1 MGTKVTL
8 GGIVLVIL
16 YFVIPKLYRK
26 WKRFSVAS
34 KSLSIAICCAVL
46 LLGCYLLPFTT
57 TYQNMVIQAEFFQVD
72 RIFSLDF
79 INRVLFNDR
88 LSFLA
93 INWNEFLLANPI
105 EWLFG
110 VGFNTAY
117 KLVEIDFFDVLFRYG
132 IVGWI
137 LLFLPLVLVIW
148 KLPKKSVYFFS
159 LVLLILISCTSG
171 HVLIYPAV
179 AIYFGF
185 PILFS
190 KKKQKN

>member
-1 MGTKVTL
+1 MDLVAYSLWINDCDESLMGTKVTL

-88 LSFLA
+88 LSFFSNQLERVFYLR
-93 INWNEFLLANPI
+93 IQSN
-105 EWLFG
+105 
-110 VGFNTAY
+110 GFS
-117 KLVEIDFFDVLFRYG
+117 E
-132 IVGWI
+132 
-137 LLFLPLVLVIW
+137 LVLI
-148 KLPKKSVYFFS
+148 PH
-159 LVLLILISCTSG
+159 IS
-171 HVLIYPAV
+171 
-179 AIYFGF
+179 
-185 PILFS
+185 
-190 KKKQKN
+190 